1 MLNAL
6 KNWIGFGR
14 KKSECISSDEIL
26 RITNSLNDFYLS
38 IYERK
43 KLKYYGLCGF
53 EIERIVKCDCVI
65 AGVYGFSGHYRV
77 KLLMLPAPEGFTFV
91 GRVNEG
97 AELPRR
103 VSIERIDNRA

>member
-14 KKSECISSDEIL
+14 KKSECSSSDEIL

-53 EIERIVKCDCVI
+53 EIERMVHCNFIVTDIYCIDEWC
-65 AGVYGFSGHYRV
+65 RV
-77 KLLMLPAPEGFTFV
+77 ELSKAHPPEGFTFV
-91 GRVNEG
+91 RKVNEG
-97 AELPRR
+97 AELPGN
-103 VSIERIDNRA
+103 VNIEYIDSRA